1 MGLDDKTLR
10 LKIFR
15 KKILAIKIFV
25 ETIKAGNIQEIIEII
40 EIIEIVKA
48 RFIEWKNTDAS
59 DMSVVKRLK
68 NLYHSLVFI

>member
-48 RFIEWKNTDAS
+48 RFIE
-59 DMSVVKRLK
+59 
-68 NLYHSLVFI
+68 